1 MDSAFFGLTPTYRAG
16 LFRQIHEIIFHGNGG
31 YNYDTIY
38 NMPVWLRNT
47 TFKLINEYFEKQ
59 NEENKQ
65 ASKGDN
71 NTNQTLVG
79 KDGKVNVQD
88 FKAASQQYTK
98 TSYK

>member
-1 MDSAFFGLTPTYRAG
+1 LDSAFFGLTPTYRAG

-59 NEENKQ
+59 NEESKQ
-65 ASKGDN
+65 ASKDN